1 MISVSDGVENIVE
14 KGENA
19 DYQHFLLFPQY
30 FTKASLWGGGGNRKK
45 LGWRGKDLT
54 NIRYPGNLQVT
65 VFTTR
70 QKCRS

>member
-1 MISVSDGVENIVE
+1 MISVSDGEENIVE

-19 DYQHFLLFPQY
+19 DYQHFLLFPQN
-30 FTKASLWGGGGNRKK
+30 FTKASRKK